1 MLFPLIVFG
10 TTIALHSSMTTLTF
24 DSISANP
31 NQANLVKAAELV
43 ALAKKAK

>member
-1 MLFPLIVFG
+1 MLFPLIGFG
-10 TTIALHSSMTTLTF
+10 IWLALHSSMNTLTF
-24 DSISANP
+24 TSISANP